1 MSHHSRR
8 IGSRA
13 NPRTSPNYLK
23 EFVEGKR
30 SVVSSA
36 VILNG
41 NQNDDEDKHLHEENH
56 RTFKDVNPLIICH
69 SPYQEP

>member
-1 MSHHSRR
+1 MSQHSRR

-23 EFVEGKR
+23 EFVKVKR
-30 SVVSSA
+30 GGTSSA

-41 NQNDDEDKHLHEENH
+41 NQHDDEDKHLHEENH
-56 RTFKDVNPLIICH
+56 RAFKDVNSLIICH